1 MNQNLKLGVIA
12 VLLIFAQVLIVSCAT
27 QVKRNPGDIEISKT
41 LPKIEYTVYFEED
54 NYYKTNS
61 KNIADWLSIATKDA
75 VKGSDENYEK
85 LMKIK
90 NNMSQAELEELGNYL
105 QLDVSKTAQE
115 IVENSG
121 DVVLEKIK

>member
-1 MNQNLKLGVIA
+1 MNQNLKLSVIA
-12 VLLIFAQVLIVSCAT
+12 ALLIFAQILIVSCAT
-27 QVKRNPGDIEISKT
+27 HVKRNPGDIEISKT
-41 LPKIEYTVYFEED
+41 LPKTEYTVYLAED

-85 LMKIK
+85 LMEIK
-90 NNMSQAELEELGNYL
+90 NNMSQAEIEELGNYL
-105 QLDVSKTAQE
+105 QLNVSKTTLE
-115 IVENSG
+115 IAENSG